1 MNGYEKSDTNRSL
14 ASLPLPIKGFPK
26 KSQEQY
32 LVTGQL
38 KIAFASSW
46 KLERGHFSEEKYKIQ
61 SEACK
66 CIAFAMCSKNPD
78 YAPAAWHLHF
88 GNFGTKM

>member
-32 LVTGQL
+32 LVQL

-46 KLERGHFSEEKYKIQ
+46 KLERGYFSEEKYKIQ

-78 YAPAAWHLHF
+78 EVAASA
-88 GNFGTKM
+88 